1 MSLLKI
7 VKYPDE
13 LLHKKSEEVKEFDK
27 NLRKLVRNMFET
39 MYENDGIGLA
49 GVQVGVLKRILV
61 IHIDTDDIQ
70 FKSEVI
76 NPKIISFSKDQSI
89 MCEGC
94 LSVAGEMYDVLRPN
108 EVVVEFQKVDG
119 KTYRVEAK
127 GLLAKCFQHE
137 IDHLNGITI
146 VDRGTI
152 NDKKNNKN

>member
-94 LSVAGEMYDVLRPN
+94 LSVVGEMYDVLRPN

-152 NDKKNNKN
+152 NDKKKQ

>member
-13 LLHKKSEEVKEFDK
+13 LLHKKSEEVKKFDK
-27 NLRKLVRNMFET
+27 NLRKLIKNMFET

-94 LSVAGEMYDVLRPN
+94 LSVVGEMYDVLRPN
-108 EVVVEFQKVDG
+108 EVIVEFQKVDG

-146 VDRGTI
+146 VDRGTV
-152 NDKKNNKN
+152 NNKKNNKN